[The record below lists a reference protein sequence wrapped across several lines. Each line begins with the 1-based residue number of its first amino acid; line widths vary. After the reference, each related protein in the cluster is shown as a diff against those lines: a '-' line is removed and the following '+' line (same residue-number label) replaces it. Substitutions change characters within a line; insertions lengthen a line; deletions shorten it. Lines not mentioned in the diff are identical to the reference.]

1 MWTLGSIVASRSG
14 LVFLMDCLFISLNQL
29 LVHGPGVVVP
39 STFEEIEHGLIYSVV
54 VMLSTQVPSGKVTVV
69 MARRPCADAAGNLFE
84 RTANSSFVIRFG
96 TSIQT
101 FDTDVVS
108 ELFSHFQ
115 AG

>member
-96 TSIQT
+96 TSIQNI
-101 FDTDVVS
+101 
-108 ELFSHFQ
+108 
-115 AG
+115 